1 MRLSVSS
8 SEIDETWVSL
18 ARGLGDR
25 GNGIDLNQGAPRQ
38 ILRLEG
44 VARGQGD
51 RLARGHPFRVDLVH
65 PFEVS
70 DIGKHQRHDDNVF
83 LVALGRRQNRIEIRE
98 HPLGLGIETVCERSS
113 GRIASGL
120 SAHINQVLTAD
131 RLGLVA

>member
-44 VARGQGD
+44 VARGQGIVS
-51 RLARGHPFRVDLVH
+51 RG
-65 PFEVS
+65 
-70 DIGKHQRHDDNVF
+70 
-83 LVALGRRQNRIEIRE
+83 
-98 HPLGLGIETVCERSS
+98 GIHF
-113 GRIASGL
+113 A
-120 SAHINQVLTAD
+120 
-131 RLGLVA
+131 